1 MSNLNKILRDS
12 RILIDSAKDVVTT
25 NIVEA
30 RSKGVIGMDDKQL
43 QTLLDIV
50 TLSIDESY
58 QKSTHVF
65 QNMVK
70 RHIES

>member
-12 RILIDSAKDVVTT
+12 RILVDSAKDTVTT
-25 NIVEA
+25 NIIEA
-30 RSKGVIGMDDKQL
+30 RRKGMIGMDDQQL

-50 TLSIDESY
+50 SLSIDESY